1 MALKIN
7 SQISKLADNLTR
19 KHVKN
24 WKPDIRWVNGYMYR
38 NITIK
43 TSGNKS
49 VVSVNVP
56 WAKELDDRNGLFKNG
71 QTLKQRTTEDWG
83 NE

>member
-1 MALKIN
+1 MALKIS
-7 SQISKLADNLTR
+7 SQISTIADTLTR

-24 WKPDIRWVNGYMYR
+24 WKSDIRWINGYMYR

-56 WAKELDDRNGLFKNG
+56 WASKLNERNGLFKNG
-71 QTLKQRTTEDWG
+71 QTLKQRMAEDWG